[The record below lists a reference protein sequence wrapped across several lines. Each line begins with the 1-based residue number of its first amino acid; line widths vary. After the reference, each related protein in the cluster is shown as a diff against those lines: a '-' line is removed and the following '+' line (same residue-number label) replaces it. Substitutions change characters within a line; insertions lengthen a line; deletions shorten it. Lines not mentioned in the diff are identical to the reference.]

1 MKQANVVPA
10 TGLLI
15 ITAYTYF
22 QVAFLQCAVF
32 VHAKKR
38 EASLTAYAPSYFFY
52 IRAIPPHV
60 LILPIDRE

>member
-15 ITAYTYF
+15 ITAYILYVYS

-38 EASLTAYAPSYFFY
+38 EASLTAYAACAPS
-52 IRAIPPHV
+52 
-60 LILPIDRE
+60 